1 MCLWFGLSGLYALYI
16 WHRHKSGNYMSTLL
30 RTEVM
35 GSTPGRHL
43 EITDVTNGNKKKSP
57 GDSPNACNKCRC
69 ERYFN
74 ILSIW
79 VKKENEKKSSNQLTS
94 TCSPHTN
101 SWWLHET
108 CLPQALFHR
117 GSKHHDSDLTEK
129 QTELTKVPVSA
140 LDCNNFW
147 KLFLS
152 TEAVLFC
159 HSRTYNR

>member
-1 MCLWFGLSGLYALYI
+1 MA
-16 WHRHKSGNYMSTLL
+16 T
-30 RTEVM
+30 
-35 GSTPGRHL
+35 
-43 EITDVTNGNKKKSP
+43 KKKSP

-129 QTELTKVPVSA
+129 QTKLTKVPVSA
-140 LDCNNFW
+140 LDCNNFLKINSFYW
-147 KLFLS
+147 SSAILPF
-152 TEAVLFC
+152 
-159 HSRTYNR
+159 TYLQQVISQISDLLNKYFWGDKTKNMCLKEIK